1 VRREVFGPKREEVAG
16 DWRRLHNE
24 ELHNLYPSPSTIRG
38 IESWRMRWAG
48 NVARMRNMRS
58 GYKILA
64 EKPDGESPLERP
76 IRSICEYNIKM
87 GLGEIG

>member
-1 VRREVFGPKREEVAG
+1 
-16 DWRRLHNE
+16 
-24 ELHNLYPSPSTIRG
+24 
-38 IESWRMRWAG
+38 MRWAG